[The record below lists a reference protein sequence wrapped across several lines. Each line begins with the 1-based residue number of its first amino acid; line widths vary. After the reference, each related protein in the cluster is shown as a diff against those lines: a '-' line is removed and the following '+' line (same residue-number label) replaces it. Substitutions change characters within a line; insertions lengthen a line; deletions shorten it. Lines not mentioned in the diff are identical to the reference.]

1 MCTSP
6 YRVYRARYWTEE
18 HKWPLTFNR
27 SEGYADKKMEVGC
40 GQCIECRMEKARI
53 WAIRCCNEAQYWE
66 EEGKRSC
73 FVTLTYNDD
82 NLPHVKS
89 KSVEGRYYESLHKRD
104 LQLFFKRLRKKGATF
119 RYFAAGEYGGL
130 YGRPHYHVLL
140 FGWTPRDA
148 YLCDVSGSG
157 FDVYSSDT
165 LDDTWSH
172 GQTFTQDMCFETAF
186 YTAGYAMKKLT
197 GKGEYFEKKFG
208 VKDAEEYYDGVVPE
222 FTLMS
227 RKPGIGLPWFLKYR
241 QDVYPNDTMNI
252 NGMEVLPPRFYF
264 EKEVELEEKENPNR
278 EEYVTGRLSEL
289 RIQQLKRSQKRRKD
303 ELKDEIK
310 IMQSERKRSR
320 AINQHLKQRK
330 YEQTRQVTGKSF
342 HDLRQEELRILK
354 DNDRQERRD
363 NKKSISERSHESTKQ
378 LKSICS

>member
-1 MCTSP
+1 
-6 YRVYRARYWTEE
+6 
-18 HKWPLTFNR
+18 
-27 SEGYADKKMEVGC
+27 
-40 GQCIECRMEKARI
+40 
-53 WAIRCCNEAQYWE
+53 
-66 EEGKRSC
+66 
-73 FVTLTYNDD
+73 
-82 NLPHVKS
+82 
-89 KSVEGRYYESLHKRD
+89 
-104 LQLFFKRLRKKGATF
+104 
-119 RYFAAGEYGGL
+119 
-130 YGRPHYHVLL
+130 
-140 FGWTPRDA
+140 
-148 YLCDVSGSG
+148 
-157 FDVYSSDT
+157 
-165 LDDTWSH
+165 
-172 GQTFTQDMCFETAF
+172 
-186 YTAGYAMKKLT
+186 
-197 GKGEYFEKKFG
+197 